1 MKHPSIVDLL
11 DHTWEILTE
20 ICTTKTALSAV
31 TLATVDRDDQPQ
43 VCLVV
48 LRAVDRDNQILEFH
62 TDADSLKCQSL
73 ARNPKAQILI
83 WREINAVQLR
93 LSVEVS
99 LRQDERAAELW
110 QKVPSPSQIAYGKQP
125 PTGTVTEGPFDYKTL
140 SAEEKFLV
148 AECQITKIDYLSLK
162 EDHFRVQF
170 EKKIGWCGK
179 WISP

>member
-1 MKHPSIVDLL
+1 MKLPTTVDVL
-11 DHTWEILTE
+11 DHTWDILKE

-48 LRAVDRDNQILEFH
+48 LRAVDRDHRILEFH

-83 WREINAVQLR
+83 WHEINAVQLR

-99 LRQDERAAELW
+99 LWQGKRAAELW
-110 QKVPSPSQIAYGKQP
+110 KKVPSPSQIAYGKQP
-125 PTGTVTEGPFDYKTL
+125 PTGTVINGPLEYKTL

-148 AECQITKIDYLSLK
+148 AECQTTKIDYLSLK

-170 EKKIGWCGK
+170 EKKNGWSGN